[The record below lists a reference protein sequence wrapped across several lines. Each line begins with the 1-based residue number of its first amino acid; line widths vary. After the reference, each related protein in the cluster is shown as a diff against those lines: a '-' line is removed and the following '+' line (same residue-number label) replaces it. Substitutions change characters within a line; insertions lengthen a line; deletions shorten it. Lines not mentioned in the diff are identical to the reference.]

1 MQRMMF
7 AEIIE
12 RIGSNSK
19 LKQRILNLMMHPVK
33 TRPRLWLRM
42 LQFFYMKKGK
52 KSVIY
57 RTVRKDIVP
66 FNSFSL
72 GNYSVIEDYSILNNA
87 VGNISIGDHTRIGLG
102 NTLIGPVQIGDNVII
117 AQNVVISAL
126 NHKYEDI
133 TTCII
138 NQGVNTDQI
147 TIDNDVWIGA
157 NSTILSGIHIGQ
169 HVVVGGGSV
178 VTKNI
183 PPYCV
188 VVGNPARI
196 VKKYDLNKNIWTSID
211 K

>member
-1 MQRMMF
+1 MMF